1 MRPIINFSV
10 IALAAVSI
18 ILSACSGARAQDQT
32 FVGESAT
39 LGEGEIHTWTQ
50 FVLR

>member
-32 FVGESAT
+32 FI
-39 LGEGEIHTWTQ
+39 GEGEIHTWTQ